1 MKKLRSLTGV
11 PLLMLVLMRY
21 NGVPRL
27 ARKKI
32 ASSLVTSMIGEYLK
46 ATTTSSSLKLA
57 SFIGFPPSIEKEVY
71 SNSKNEAADAEFDRR
86 TEEVFLEIFPDH
98 EHCGD
103 TCCGHQ
109 LPEFPMKILEELKY
123 PTDIAALAFVVRNW
137 FARIDLDCSRS
148 LDACKM
154 RVLYT

>member
-1 MKKLRSLTGV
+1 M
-11 PLLMLVLMRY
+11 LLLMRY

-27 ARKKI
+27 AREKI
-32 ASSLVTSMIGEYLK
+32 TGSLVTSMIGDYLK
-46 ATTTSSSLKLA
+46 VTTTSSSLKLA
-57 SFIGFPPSIEKEVY
+57 SFIGFPPSMEKEVD

-109 LPEFPMKILEELKY
+109 LPELPMKILNELKY
-123 PTDIAALAFVVRNW
+123 PSDVAALTFAVRNW
-137 FARIDLDCSRS
+137 FARIDLDGSRS
-148 LDACKM
+148 P
-154 RVLYT
+154 

>member
-1 MKKLRSLTGV
+1 M
-11 PLLMLVLMRY
+11 LLLMRY

-27 ARKKI
+27 AREKV
-32 ASSLVTSMIGEYLK
+32 AGSLVTSMIGDYLK
-46 ATTTSSSLKLA
+46 VTTTSSSLKLA
-57 SFIGFPPSIEKEVY
+57 SFVGFPPSMEKEVD
-71 SNSKNEAADAEFDRR
+71 SNRKDAAADAEFDRR

-137 FARIDLDCSRS
+137 FARIDLDGSR
-148 LDACKM
+148 L
-154 RVLYT
+154 L

>member
-1 MKKLRSLTGV
+1 M
-11 PLLMLVLMRY
+11 LLLMRY
-21 NGVPRL
+21 NGVPKL
-27 ARKKI
+27 AREKI

-46 ATTTSSSLKLA
+46 ATTTASSLKLA
-57 SFIGFPPSIEKEVY
+57 SFIGFPPSMEKEVD

-109 LPEFPMKILEELKY
+109 LPEMPMKILNELKY
-123 PTDIAALAFVVRNW
+123 PSDVAALALRGAELVRSHRPRRLQV
-137 FARIDLDCSRS
+137 ALMASE
-148 LDACKM
+148 
-154 RVLYT
+154 